1 MAYSKRFAWLR
12 AFRFRECVTDRVC
25 VWNVFLFG
33 PKSFFF
39 YHGLH
44 VKRRKRNHYFV
55 KNKFY
60 DSWCL
65 LVCDSTFWFGLKV
78 SHFCINKNQTTTFL
92 FWIEMITS
100 NGNGKWILSNADFVH
115 STQINWKSTTFKPIV
130 EIDWNELRVPLQIR
144 KAKHKKK
151 KNRKFHCLRL
161 LLNSNQTIHKRTAQR
176 KYSTHLFTVHAN
188 KRTSRCNYTEFDIV
202 PCDENAFNST
212 LTPQ

>member
-1 MAYSKRFAWLR
+1 MLWFWLIFCQTSVKPKIVAYSQRFAWLR

-33 PKSFFF
+33 PKSLFFNHRRASKEEKEIIILLKINSMI
-39 YHGLH
+39 HGVYLFA
-44 VKRRKRNHYFV
+44 N
-55 KNKFY
+55 
-60 DSWCL
+60 
-65 LVCDSTFWFGLKV
+65 STFWFGLKV

-92 FWIEMITS
+92 FWVEMITS

-151 KNRKFHCLRL
+151 IESFIACGFCLIQPNDSQTYCTAKIFHTFVHGARK
-161 LLNSNQTIHKRTAQR
+161 
-176 KYSTHLFTVHAN
+176 
-188 KRTSRCNYTEFDIV
+188 
-202 PCDENAFNST
+202 
-212 LTPQ
+212 